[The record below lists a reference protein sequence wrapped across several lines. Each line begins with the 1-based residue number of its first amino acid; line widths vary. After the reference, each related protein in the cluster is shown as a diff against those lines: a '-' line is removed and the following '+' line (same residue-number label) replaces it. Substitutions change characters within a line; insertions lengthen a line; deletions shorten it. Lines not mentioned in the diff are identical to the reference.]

1 MRLAGLGQGAKLEL
15 VQLSKSPSVVNVALQ
30 VPESEARGVPNGR
43 LTDKFPSTTTLWMV
57 LRKFEAGV
65 AGGNGTERN
74 LTARGAPA
82 VTSGGDRGAGRL
94 YYQMPV
100 VQAMGREL
108 ASFEDL
114 QKTLAQLGFNRGN
127 VLLRLSFRTT
137 EEPLEVAM
145 EKISKYFESAET
157 ETVGKQAE
165 SQPTQEQPAAAEPA
179 APSAPA
185 PEPTVASAPAADASE
200 PATSTATSSEAATG
214 RPVTVYRPPSG
225 TTPQSALAEHNEEDY
240 VPTIE
245 HARTHQERLSRL
257 SRNTKLLSDKELAEK
272 AAAEEQK
279 LAAITSVDVKIRFP
293 EQSQVVTTFGTEDT
307 GASLYAFVRSC
318 LAEAYRGEAF
328 VLTTSTITG
337 PGGSK
342 TIPDDDRAS
351 LIRNIGLRGRVL
363 VTFSWADPAAR
374 QRAAPKD
381 LLKAELRRQ
390 AQDIQ
395 IPAIAGPAEES
406 EEEDQ
411 QSRGKGKGVSLG
423 ALTPNDDKDKKGA
436 SKGVPKW
443 LKLPGKK

>member
-30 VPESEARGVPNGR
+30 LPESEAKGVPNGR

-65 AGGNGTERN
+65 AGGIGIERN

-82 VTSGGDRGAGRL
+82 VTGGGDRGAGRL

-108 ASFEDL
+108 ASFADL

-137 EEPLEVAM
+137 EEPLEEAM
-145 EKISKYFESAET
+145 EKISQYFESAET
-157 ETVGKQAE
+157 ETAGEQAGA
-165 SQPTQEQPAAAEPA
+165 QPTQEQPAAPEPA
-179 APSAPA
+179 APSALA
-185 PEPTVASAPAADASE
+185 PEPTVASEPTVDASE
-200 PATSTATSSEAATG
+200 PAAPAAPGSEPATS
-214 RPVTVYRPPSG
+214 RPVTVYRPPAG

-240 VPTIE
+240 IPTIE
-245 HARTHQERLSRL
+245 HARSHQERLSRL
-257 SRNTKLLSDKELAEK
+257 SRNTRLLSDKELAEK

-279 LAAITSVDVKIRFP
+279 LAAITSVDIKIRFP
-293 EQSQVVTTFGTEDT
+293 EQSQVVATFGTDDT

-328 VLTTSTITG
+328 VLTTTTMAG
-337 PGGSK
+337 AGGNK
-342 TIPDDDRAS
+342 TIPDDGRPS
-351 LIRNIGLRGRVL
+351 LIRDIGLRGRVL
-363 VTFSWADPAAR
+363 VTFSWADQAAQ
-374 QRAAPKD
+374 QRVAPKD

-395 IPAIAGPAEES
+395 IPTIAGPAEES
-406 EEEDQ
+406 EEDQ
-411 QSRGKGKGVSLG
+411 QRGKGKGVNLG
-423 ALTPNDDKDKKGA
+423 ALTPSDDKDKKGA
-436 SKGVPKW
+436 SKGMPKW